1 MAEKQVAI
9 LARRNQA
16 EALRVAGGLT
26 LADHGVE
33 VFVLDG
39 PLADSDE
46 VMEQM
51 EVLEFAEIEPVP
63 VGPATGD
70 EAAIGAEE
78 LARRLTGFEAVLSI

>member
-1 MAEKQVAI
+1 MAEKRVAI

-63 VGPATGD
+63 VGPANGED
-70 EAAIGAEE
+70 AAIGAEE
-78 LARRLTGFEAVLSI
+78 LARRLPGFEAVLSI